1 MSKQSRKERE
11 RQIREEAILDA
22 AESIIQEHGFDGAT
36 MDAIAE
42 RAEVGKGTLYLHFK
56 SKNSIYLGICIR
68 GSNMLNDSM
77 KHVLLK
83 EQKGIDMVEELG
95 QTYLGF
101 IKSHPI
107 YYSAFNFYEN
117 VSGKGTAK
125 PGSLLKK
132 CEECAKEAMTYITRA
147 LQIGMQDGSIK
158 SDIEPKELGII
169 MWGASKGI
177 VHLAMLKEQ
186 RKHMEILDEVNFSLE
201 SLVKNFMHILNTGI
215 KND

>member
-22 AESIIQEHGFDGAT
+22 AEAIIQENSFDGAT

-42 RAEVGKGTLYLHFK
+42 RAGVGKGTLYLHFK
-56 SKNSIYLGICIR
+56 SKDSIYLGICIR
-68 GSNMLNDSM
+68 GSNLLNDLM
-77 KHVLLK
+77 KKVLLK
-83 EQKGIDMVEELG
+83 EQKGIDMIEELG
-95 QTYLGF
+95 LVYLSF
-101 IKSHPI
+101 IKTYPV
-107 YYSAFNFYEN
+107 YYFAFNFYEN

-132 CEECAKEAMTYITRA
+132 CEASAKESMTYITRA
-147 LQIGMQDGSIK
+147 LQIGMQDGSIT
-158 SDIEPKELGII
+158 SDVEPKELTII

>member
-11 RQIREEAILDA
+11 RRIREEAILDA
-22 AESIIQEHGFDGAT
+22 AESIILENGFDGAT

-68 GSNMLNDSM
+68 GSNLLNELM
-77 KHVLLK
+77 KDVLLK
-83 EQKGIDMVEELG
+83 EQRGIEMVEELG
-95 QTYLGF
+95 LTYLKF
-101 IKSHPI
+101 IRSHPI

-117 VSGKGTAK
+117 VSGKGSAK
-125 PGSLLKK
+125 PGSLLKQ
-132 CEECAKEAMTYITRA
+132 CEDCAKEAMTYITRA

-158 SDIEPKELGII
+158 SDVEPKELGII

>member
-11 RQIREEAILDA
+11 RKIREEAILDA
-22 AESIIQEHGFDGAT
+22 AEAIIQENGFEGAT
-36 MDAIAE
+36 MDAIAD

-68 GSNMLNDSM
+68 GSSLLNDMM
-77 KHVLLK
+77 KDVLLK
-83 EQKGIDMVEELG
+83 EQKGIEMVEELG
-95 QTYLGF
+95 LAYLKF
-101 IKSHPI
+101 IRSHPV

-117 VSGKGTAK
+117 VSEKGSAK
-125 PGSLLKK
+125 PGTLLKK

-158 SDIEPKELGII
+158 SDVEPKELGII

-177 VHLAMLKEQ
+177 IHLAMLKEQ
-186 RKHMEILDEVNFSLE
+186 RKHVEILDEVNFSLE
-201 SLVKNFMHILNTGI
+201 SLVKNFMHILNAGI
-215 KND
+215 KK